1 MVGRSTR
8 RDKRGTKIIETL
20 PNGGFFVFGD
30 IKKLSYLCSSTKPKY
45 MFDKFID
52 LCVTFIHD
60 ILPFKIVDQWESG
73 VHLRVGKFI
82 KVVGPGLNWKIPF
95 FDKIWVTP
103 VITQTVHLRPQTL
116 TTLDERSIVLTTIV
130 RYHVFNVQSF
140 LLNVMHA
147 NDVLVDM
154 TQGII
159 RDIVETTNWEDLVD
173 LTEFVT
179 PEVNEQVV
187 KWGIAIEAVKFP
199 DLGEIKT
206 YRIMTDVLPKET
218 SHLTGLIE

>member
-1 MVGRSTR
+1 
-8 RDKRGTKIIETL
+8 
-20 PNGGFFVFGD
+20 
-30 IKKLSYLCSSTKPKY
+30 

-60 ILPFKIVDQWESG
+60 ILPFKIVDQWEQG
-73 VHLRVGKFI
+73 VHLRFGKFI
-82 KVVGPGLNWKIPF
+82 RVVYPGLNWKIPF

-103 VITQTVHLRPQTL
+103 VITQTVNLSPQTL
-116 TTLDERSIVLTTIV
+116 TTADDRSIVLTSIV

-147 NDVLVDM
+147 NDVLVDT

-159 RDIVETTNWEDLVD
+159 RDIVENTEWNNLYD
-173 LTEFVT
+173 LTKTVT
-179 PEVNEQVV
+179 PEVNDEVK
-187 KWGIAIEAVKFP
+187 KWGIIVDVVKFP

-206 YRIMTDVLPKET
+206 YRIITDGKKDTVVPLNVE
-218 SHLTGLIE
+218 GI